1 LRNQDEVPEMIRT
14 VDLTKRYGQITAVNR
29 LNIEVKPGEIF
40 GFLGPNGAGKTTTI
54 NMLTGLIRPTS
65 GTAYVCGYDIT
76 SQIRRVKAIT
86 GLMPDAPVIYEGLTG
101 RQFIRFIARLY
112 GVDPREAELK
122 MGELLEAFELEEMA
136 DELIRGYSYGMRKK
150 LIFISLIVQDP
161 RVFFLD
167 EPTSG
172 LDPKSARMVKE
183 MLQKLCRQRRTVF
196 MTTHVLEI
204 AERMCDRIAIIDR
217 GNLIAV
223 GTLEELRA
231 LSQERD
237 LEDIFLKLTD

>member
-1 LRNQDEVPEMIRT
+1 MIRT
-14 VDLTKRYGQITAVNR
+14 VDLTKRYGQLTAVNR
-29 LNIEVKPGEIF
+29 LNIEVKSGEIF

-65 GTAYVCGYDIT
+65 GTAYICGYDIIT
-76 SQIRRVKAIT
+76 QIRRVKAVT
-86 GLMPDAPVIYEGLTG
+86 GLMPDTPTIYEGLTG
-101 RQFIRFIARLY
+101 RQFVRFIARLY
-112 GVDPREAELK
+112 GVDPEEAELK
-122 MGELLEAFELEEMA
+122 MDELFEIFELSEVA

-150 LIFISLIVQDP
+150 LIFTSLIVQDP
-161 RVFFLD
+161 QVFFLD

-183 MLQKLCRQRRTVF
+183 MLQKLCRQGRSVF

-204 AERMCDRIAIIDR
+204 AERMCDRIAIIEG
-217 GNLIAV
+217 GNLIAI
-223 GTLEELRA
+223 GTLEDLRV

>member
-1 LRNQDEVPEMIRT
+1 MIRT
-14 VDLTKRYGQITAVNR
+14 VDLTKRYGQLTAVNR
-29 LNIEVKPGEIF
+29 LNIEVKSGEIF

-65 GTAYVCGYDIT
+65 GTAYICGYDIIT
-76 SQIRRVKAIT
+76 QIRRVKAVT
-86 GLMPDAPVIYEGLTG
+86 GLMPDTPTIYEGLTG
-101 RQFIRFIARLY
+101 RQFVRFIARLY
-112 GVDPREAELK
+112 GVDPEEAELK
-122 MGELLEAFELEEMA
+122 MDELFEIFELSGVA

-150 LIFISLIVQDP
+150 LIFTSLIVQDP
-161 RVFFLD
+161 QVFFLD

-183 MLQKLCRQRRTVF
+183 MLQKLCRQGRSVF

-204 AERMCDRIAIIDR
+204 AERMCDRIAIIEG
-217 GNLIAV
+217 GNLIAI
-223 GTLEELRA
+223 GTLEDLRV

>member
-1 LRNQDEVPEMIRT
+1 MIRT